1 MNLVIGRGAGA
12 GAAGYCLAFFFFFF
26 FVHVLHK
33 QREDVV
39 QMLLGFAMAHEGL
52 SGSSA
57 DFADLAKERWGTNT
71 FLRRKSLAAAIAKQD
86 RPLER

>member
-1 MNLVIGRGAGA
+1 MHL
-12 GAAGYCLAFFFFFF
+12 L
-26 FVHVLHK
+26 
-33 QREDVV
+33 V

-52 SGSSA
+52 SRSSA